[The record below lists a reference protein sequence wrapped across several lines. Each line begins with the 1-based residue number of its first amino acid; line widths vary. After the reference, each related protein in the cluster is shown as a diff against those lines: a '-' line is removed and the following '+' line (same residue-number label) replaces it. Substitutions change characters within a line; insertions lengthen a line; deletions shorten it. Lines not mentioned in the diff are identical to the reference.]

1 MRPVRLF
8 CGALTGTTDE
18 SMTEATG
25 PLKGIRILDLTT
37 VVLGPFA
44 TQTLGDWGADVIK
57 IEGINGDT
65 ARNSG
70 LFRNRGMAA
79 NFMQLNRN
87 KRSIS
92 LDLKTEGGKEVL
104 RRLIPTADAIVTNI
118 RPAGM
123 GRLGFGYADCK
134 ALNPRLIYAVATGFG
149 QDGPWRAR
157 PAFDE
162 IIQAASGFASAIG
175 SDEEPQFVASL
186 AADKLTG
193 MALVSAVCAALYRRE
208 RSGEGQLV
216 EVPMLETL
224 AAFNS
229 VEMMGGLSFE
239 PPVGPPV
246 YKRMRHRKPAKT
258 KDGWMTMLPYSA
270 ANWDAFFQAVGRP
283 ELTEELGINDPVR
296 RAQNIDVV
304 YEKMR
309 EIALTR
315 TTAEWEELLLAID
328 VPHTSFTRM
337 TEVTEQP
344 HLKAVGMFPVLDHP
358 TQGAVRVARPPTKF
372 ASTPADIRR
381 PVPLLGEHTSEVLR
395 EVGFSDAAIEGLVV
409 AKAANLG

>member
-1 MRPVRLF
+1 
-8 CGALTGTTDE
+8 
-18 SMTEATG
+18 MTEATG
-25 PLKGIRILDLTT
+25 PLKGIRVLDLTT

-57 IEGINGDT
+57 IETLNGDT

-70 LFRNRGMAA
+70 LFRNKGMAA
-79 NFMQLNRN
+79 NFLQLNRN
-87 KRSIS
+87 KRSLA
-92 LDLKTEGGKEVL
+92 LDLKTEGGKEAL
-104 RRLIPTADAIVTNI
+104 RRLIPTADALVTNI

-123 GRLGFGYADCK
+123 GRLGFGYEACK

-162 IIQAASGFASAIG
+162 IIQAASGFASALG
-175 SDEEPQFVASL
+175 TDEVPEFAPTL

-193 MALVSAVCAALYRRE
+193 MALASAVCAALYQRE
-208 RSGEGQLV
+208 RSGTGQQL

-239 PPVGPPV
+239 PPIGPPV

-258 KDGWMTMLPYSA
+258 KDGWMIMLPYSA
-270 ANWDAFFQAVGRP
+270 ANWSAFFEAVGRP
-283 ELTEELGINDPVR
+283 ELTEELEINDPVA
-296 RAQNIDVV
+296 RAQNIDIV
-304 YEKMR
+304 YAKMR

-315 TTAEWEELLLAID
+315 SNAEWEELLLRID
-328 VPHTSFTRM
+328 VPHTIFTRM
-337 TEVTEQP
+337 AEVKEQP
-344 HLKAVGMFPVLDHP
+344 HLKAVDMFPVVEHP
-358 TQGAVRVARPPTKF
+358 SEGALRLARPPTRF
-372 ASTPADIRR
+372 MTTPANIRR
-381 PVPLLGEHTSEVLR
+381 DVPLLGEHTAAVLR
-395 EVGFSDAAIEGLVV
+395 EVGFSDAEIEGMV
-409 AKAANLG
+409 AGKAARLR

>member
-1 MRPVRLF
+1 
-8 CGALTGTTDE
+8 
-18 SMTEATG
+18 MTEATG

-44 TQTLGDWGADVIK
+44 TQTLGDWGADVIE
-57 IEGINGDT
+57 IEGLGGDT
-65 ARNSG
+65 ARNAG
-70 LFRNRGMAA
+70 LSRNRGMAA

-87 KRSIS
+87 KRSVS
-92 LDLKTEGGKEVL
+92 LDLKTEGGKEAL

-123 GRLGFGYADCK
+123 GRLGFGYQACK
-134 ALNPRLIYAVATGFG
+134 TLNPRLIYAVATGFG

-175 SDEEPQFVASL
+175 SDNEPQFVASL

-193 MALVSAVCAALYRRE
+193 MAMVSAVCAALYRRE

-229 VEMMGGLSFE
+229 VEMMGGLSYE
-239 PPVGPPV
+239 PPIGPPV

-270 ANWDAFFQAVGRP
+270 ANWNAFFQAVGRP
-283 ELTEELGINDPVR
+283 ELTDELGIDDPVKR
-296 RAQNIDVV
+296 GQNIDVI

-309 EIALTR
+309 EIAIGR
-315 TTAEWEELLLAID
+315 TTAEWEELLLRID
-328 VPHTSFTRM
+328 VPRAGPPDARRRTGRPSAD
-337 TEVTEQP
+337 EVCRHSRRYSE
-344 HLKAVGMFPVLDHP
+344 A
-358 TQGAVRVARPPTKF
+358 GA
-372 ASTPADIRR
+372 
-381 PVPLLGEHTSEVLR
+381 
-395 EVGFSDAAIEGLVV
+395 AAGR
-409 AKAANLG
+409 AHS

>member
-1 MRPVRLF
+1 
-8 CGALTGTTDE
+8 
-18 SMTEATG
+18 MTEATG

-87 KRSIS
+87 KRSVS
-92 LDLKTEGGKEVL
+92 LDLKTEGGKEAL
-104 RRLIPTADAIVTNI
+104 RRLIPTVDAIVTNI

-123 GRLGFGYADCK
+123 GRLGFGYDACK

-162 IIQAASGFASAIG
+162 IIQAASGFASALG
-175 SDEEPQFVASL
+175 SDDEPQFAATL

-193 MALVSAVCAALYRRE
+193 MAVVSAVCAALFHRE
-208 RSGEGQLV
+208 RSGEGQMV
-216 EVPMLETL
+216 EIPMLETM

-229 VEMMGGLSFE
+229 VEMLGGLTYE

-246 YKRMRHRKPAKT
+246 YKRMRHRKPART
-258 KDGWMTMLPYSA
+258 KDGWMIMLPYSA
-270 ANWDAFFQAVGRP
+270 ANWHAFFQAVGRP
-283 ELTEELGINDPVR
+283 ELTEQLGINDPVKR
-296 RAQNIDVV
+296 GQNIDVI

-309 EIALTR
+309 EIAVTR
-315 TTAEWEELLLAID
+315 TTAEWEKLLLEID
-328 VPHTSFTRM
+328 VPHPSFTRM

-358 TQGAVRVARPPTKF
+358 TQGAVRVARPPTRF
-372 ASTPADIRR
+372 ASTPAEIRR
-381 PVPLLGEHTSEVLR
+381 PVPLLGEHTADVLR
-395 EVGFSDAAIEGLVV
+395 EVGFSTFDIEELV
-409 AKAANLG
+409 AEKAARLT

>member
-1 MRPVRLF
+1 
-8 CGALTGTTDE
+8 
-18 SMTEATG
+18 MTEATG

-57 IEGINGDT
+57 IEGLNGDT

-87 KRSIS
+87 KRSVA
-92 LDLKTEGGKEVL
+92 LDLKTGGGKEAL
-104 RRLIPTADAIVTNI
+104 RRLVPTADAIVTNI

-123 GRLGFGYADCK
+123 NRLGFGYEACK
-134 ALNPRLIYAVATGFG
+134 ALNPRIIFAVATGFG

-162 IIQAASGFASAIG
+162 IIQAASGFASAMG
-175 SDEEPQFVASL
+175 SDDEPMFVPSL
-186 AADKLTG
+186 VADKLTG
-193 MALVSAVCAALYRRE
+193 MAMVSAVCAALFQRGQ
-208 RSGEGQLV
+208 SGEGQLV

-229 VEMMGGLSFE
+229 VEMMGGLSYE

-246 YKRMRHRKPAKT
+246 YKRMRERKPAKT
-258 KDGWMTMLPYSA
+258 KDGWLTMLPYSA
-270 ANWDAFFQAVGRP
+270 ANWCAFFEAVGHP
-283 ELTEELGINDPVR
+283 ELIEEFGVNDPVLR
-296 RAQNIDVV
+296 NRNVGAI

-309 EIALTR
+309 EISQTR
-315 TTAEWEELLLAID
+315 TSAEWEALLLSID

-337 TEVTEQP
+337 ADVTEQP
-344 HLKAVGMFPVLDHP
+344 HLKAVEMFPVLDHP
-358 TQGAVRVARPPTKF
+358 TQGQVRVARPPTRF
-372 ASTPADIRR
+372 ASTPAEIRL
-381 PVPLLGEHTSEVLR
+381 PVPLLGEHTAEVLA
-395 EVGFSDAAIEGLVV
+395 EVGYSGAEIAALVD
-409 AKAANLG
+409 AKAARTG

>member
-1 MRPVRLF
+1 
-8 CGALTGTTDE
+8 
-18 SMTEATG
+18 MTEATG
-25 PLKGIRILDLTT
+25 PLKGIRVLDLTT

-57 IEGINGDT
+57 IETLNGDT

-70 LFRNRGMAA
+70 LFRNKGMAA
-79 NFMQLNRN
+79 NFLQLNRN
-87 KRSIS
+87 KRSLA
-92 LDLKTEGGKEVL
+92 LDLKTEGGKDAL
-104 RRLIPTADAIVTNI
+104 RRLIPTADALVTNI

-123 GRLGFGYADCK
+123 GRLGFGYEACK

-162 IIQAASGFASAIG
+162 IIQAASGFASALG
-175 SDEEPQFVASL
+175 TDDVPEFAPTL

-193 MALVSAVCAALYRRE
+193 MALASAVCAALYQRE
-208 RSGEGQLV
+208 RSGVGQQV

-239 PPVGPPV
+239 PPIGPPV

-258 KDGWMTMLPYSA
+258 KDGWMIMLPYSA
-270 ANWDAFFQAVGRP
+270 ANWNAFFQAVGRP
-283 ELTEELGINDPVR
+283 ELTDELEINDPVA
-296 RAQNIDVV
+296 RAQNIDIV
-304 YEKMR
+304 YAKMR

-315 TTAEWEELLLAID
+315 KNAEWEELLLRID
-328 VPHTSFTRM
+328 VPHTIFTRM
-337 TEVTEQP
+337 AEVKEQP
-344 HLKAVGMFPVLDHP
+344 HLKAVDMFPVVEHP
-358 TQGAVRVARPPTKF
+358 TQGALRLARPPTRF
-372 ASTPADIRR
+372 MSTPANIRR
-381 PVPLLGEHTSEVLR
+381 DVPLLGEHTAEVLR
-395 EVGFSDAAIEGLVV
+395 EVGFSDEEIEGMV
-409 AKAANLG
+409 AGKAARKVGRAL

>member
-1 MRPVRLF
+1 
-8 CGALTGTTDE
+8 
-18 SMTEATG
+18 MTQATG
-25 PLKGIRILDLTT
+25 PLKGLRILDLTT

-57 IEGINGDT
+57 IEGLTGDT

-87 KRSIS
+87 KRSVS
-92 LDLKTEGGKEVL
+92 LDLKTEGGKAAL
-104 RRLIPTADAIVTNI
+104 CRLIPTADVIVTNI

-123 GRLGFGYADCK
+123 NRLGFGYEACK
-134 ALNPRLIYAVATGFG
+134 ALNPRIIFAVATGFG

-162 IIQAASGFASAIG
+162 IIQAASGFASAMG
-175 SDEEPQFVASL
+175 SDDEPMFVPSL
-186 AADKLTG
+186 VADKLTG
-193 MALVSAVCAALYRRE
+193 MALVSAVCAALFQRSQ
-208 RSGEGQLV
+208 SGEGQLV

-229 VEMMGGLSFE
+229 VEMMGGLSYE

-246 YKRMRHRKPAKT
+246 YERMRERKPAKT
-258 KDGWMTMLPYSA
+258 KDGWLTMLPYSA
-270 ANWDAFFQAVGRP
+270 ANWCAFFNAVGHP
-283 ELTEELGINDPVR
+283 ELIEAFGVNDPVLR
-296 RAQNIDVV
+296 NRNVGAI
-304 YEKMR
+304 YAKMR
-309 EIALTR
+309 EISQTR
-315 TTAEWEELLLAID
+315 TTAEWEELLLNID

-337 TEVTEQP
+337 AAVTEQP

-358 TQGAVRVARPPTKF
+358 TQGAVRLARPSTKF
-372 ASTPADIRR
+372 ASTPAAITR
-381 PVPLLGEHTSEVLR
+381 PVPLLGEHTAEVLG
-395 EVGFSDAAIEGLVV
+395 EVGFSGAEIAAMVQ
-409 AKAANLG
+409 AKAANTG

>member
-1 MRPVRLF
+1 
-8 CGALTGTTDE
+8 
-18 SMTEATG
+18 MTEATG
-25 PLKGIRILDLTT
+25 PLKGIRVLDLTT

-57 IEGINGDT
+57 IETLNGDT

-70 LFRNRGMAA
+70 LFRNKGMAA
-79 NFMQLNRN
+79 NFLQLNRN
-87 KRSIS
+87 KRSLA
-92 LDLKTEGGKEVL
+92 LDLKTEGGKDAL
-104 RRLIPTADAIVTNI
+104 RRLIPTADALVTNI

-123 GRLGFGYADCK
+123 GRLGFGYEACK

-162 IIQAASGFASAIG
+162 IIQAASGFASALG
-175 SDEEPQFVASL
+175 TDDVPEFAPTL

-193 MALVSAVCAALYRRE
+193 MALASAVCAALYQRE
-208 RSGEGQLV
+208 RSGVGQQV

-239 PPVGPPV
+239 PPIGPPV

-258 KDGWMTMLPYSA
+258 KDGWMIMLPYSA
-270 ANWDAFFQAVGRP
+270 ANWNAFFQAVGRP
-283 ELTEELGINDPVR
+283 ELTDELEINDPVA
-296 RAQNIDVV
+296 RAQNIDIV
-304 YEKMR
+304 YAKMR

-315 TTAEWEELLLAID
+315 KNAEWEELLLRID
-328 VPHTSFTRM
+328 VPHTIFTRM
-337 TEVTEQP
+337 AEVKEQP
-344 HLKAVGMFPVLDHP
+344 HLKAVDMFPVVEHP
-358 TQGAVRVARPPTKF
+358 TQGALRLARPPTRF
-372 ASTPADIRR
+372 MSTPANIRR
-381 PVPLLGEHTSEVLR
+381 DVPLLGEHTAEVLR
-395 EVGFSDAAIEGLVV
+395 EVGFSDEEIEGMV
-409 AKAANLG
+409 AGKAARVG

>member
-1 MRPVRLF
+1 
-8 CGALTGTTDE
+8 
-18 SMTEATG
+18 MTEATG

-44 TQTLGDWGADVIK
+44 TQMLGDWGADVIK
-57 IEGINGDT
+57 IEGLNGDT

-70 LFRNRGMAA
+70 LFRNRGMAS
-79 NFMQLNRN
+79 NFLQLNRN
-87 KRSIS
+87 KRSVS
-92 LDLKTEGGKEVL
+92 LDLKTEGGKEAL

-123 GRLGFGYADCK
+123 NRLGFGYEACK
-134 ALNPRLIYAVATGFG
+134 VLNPRLIYAVATGFG

-175 SDEEPQFVASL
+175 SDDEPQFVASL

-193 MALVSAVCAALYRRE
+193 MAMVSAVCAALFQRE

-224 AAFNS
+224 TAFNS
-229 VEMMGGLSFE
+229 IEMMGGLSFE
-239 PPVGPPV
+239 PPIGPPV
-246 YKRMRHRKPAKT
+246 YKRMRHRKPART
-258 KDGWMTMLPYSA
+258 KDGWMTMLPYSS
-270 ANWDAFFQAVGRP
+270 ANWNAFFEAVGRP

-304 YEKMR
+304 YDKMR
-309 EIALTR
+309 EIAVTR
-315 TTAEWEELLLAID
+315 TTAEWEELLLRID

-358 TQGAVRVARPPTKF
+358 TEGAIRLARPPTKF
-372 ASTPADIRR
+372 AATPANIRR
-381 PVPLLGEHTSEVLR
+381 AVPLLGEHTAEVLK
-395 EVGFSDAAIEGLVV
+395 EAGFSEDEIAALRAE
-409 AKAANLG
+409 KAAR

>member
-1 MRPVRLF
+1 
-8 CGALTGTTDE
+8 
-18 SMTEATG
+18 MTEATG
-25 PLKGIRILDLTT
+25 PLKGVRILDLTT

-57 IEGINGDT
+57 IEGLGGDT

-87 KRSIS
+87 KRSVA
-92 LDLKTEGGKEVL
+92 LDLKTEGGKDAL

-123 GRLGFGYADCK
+123 GRLGFGYEACK
-134 ALNPRLIYAVATGFG
+134 ALNPRIIFAVATGFG

-162 IIQAASGFASAIG
+162 IIQAASGFASAMG
-175 SDEEPQFVASL
+175 SDDEPMFVPSL
-186 AADKLTG
+186 VADKLTG
-193 MALVSAVCAALYRRE
+193 MALVSAVCAALFQRGQ
-208 RSGEGQLV
+208 SGEGQLV

-229 VEMMGGLSFE
+229 VEMMGGLSYE

-246 YKRMRHRKPAKT
+246 YKRMRERKPAKT
-258 KDGWMTMLPYSA
+258 KDGWLTMLPYSA
-270 ANWDAFFQAVGRP
+270 ANWCAFFEAVGHP
-283 ELTEELGINDPVR
+283 ELIEAFGVNDPVL
-296 RAQNIDVV
+296 RARNVGII

-309 EIALTR
+309 EISQTR
-315 TTAEWEELLLAID
+315 TSAEWEELLLRID

-337 TEVTEQP
+337 VDVTEQP
-344 HLKAVGMFPVLDHP
+344 HLKAVDMFPVLDHP
-358 TQGAVRVARPPTKF
+358 TQGQVRVARPPTKF

-381 PVPLLGEHTSEVLR
+381 PVPLLGEHTTEVLR
-395 EVGFSDAAIEGLVV
+395 EVGFSKAEIEAMAA
-409 AKAANLG
+409 AKAVRLDQETAPPAR

>member
-1 MRPVRLF
+1 
-8 CGALTGTTDE
+8 
-18 SMTEATG
+18 MTQATG
-25 PLKGIRILDLTT
+25 PLKGIRVLDLTA

-57 IEGINGDT
+57 IEAINGDT

-70 LFRNRGMAA
+70 LFRNRGMAS
-79 NFMQLNRN
+79 NFLQLNRN
-87 KRSIS
+87 KRSVS
-92 LDLKTEGGKEVL
+92 LDLKSEAGKEVL
-104 RRLIPTADAIVTNI
+104 RRLVPTVDVMVSNI

-123 GRLGFGYADCK
+123 TRLGFGYEHCK
-134 ALNPRLIYAVATGFG
+134 ELNPRLVYAVATGFG

-162 IIQAASGFASAIG
+162 IIQAASGFASAMG
-175 SDEEPQFVASL
+175 SDDEPQFVPSL

-193 MALVSAVCAALYRRE
+193 MAMVSAVCAALFQRE
-208 RSGEGQLV
+208 RSGVGQLV

-224 AAFNS
+224 AAFNT
-229 VEMMGGLSFE
+229 VEMMGGLSYE
-239 PPVGPPV
+239 PAIGPPV

-270 ANWDAFFQAVGRP
+270 ANWSAFFEAVGRV
-283 ELTEELGINDPVR
+283 ELIEELSINDPVR
-296 RAQNIDVV
+296 RAQNIDLV

-315 TTAEWEELLLAID
+315 TTAEWEELLLRID

-337 TEVTEQP
+337 AEVTEQP
-344 HLKAVGMFPVLDHP
+344 HLKAVGMFPIVEHP
-358 TQGAVRVARPPTKF
+358 TEGAIRVARPPTRF
-372 ASTPADIRR
+372 ASTPANMRQH
-381 PVPLLGEHTSEVLR
+381 VPLLGEHTAEILR
-395 EVGFSDAAIEGLVV
+395 EVGFSDAEIAGM
-409 AKAANLG
+409 AAGKAVNLA

>member
-1 MRPVRLF
+1 
-8 CGALTGTTDE
+8 
-18 SMTEATG
+18 MTEATG
-25 PLKGIRILDLTT
+25 PLKGIRVLDLTT

-57 IEGINGDT
+57 IETLNGDT

-70 LFRNRGMAA
+70 LFRNKGMAA
-79 NFMQLNRN
+79 NFLQLNRN
-87 KRSIS
+87 KRSLA
-92 LDLKTEGGKEVL
+92 LDLKTEGGKEAL
-104 RRLIPTADAIVTNI
+104 RRLIPTADALVTNI

-123 GRLGFGYADCK
+123 GRLGFGYEACK

-162 IIQAASGFASAIG
+162 IIQAASGFASALG
-175 SDEEPQFVASL
+175 TDEVPEFAPTL

-193 MALVSAVCAALYRRE
+193 MALASAVCAALYQRE
-208 RSGEGQLV
+208 RSGVGQQL

-239 PPVGPPV
+239 PPIGPPV

-258 KDGWMTMLPYSA
+258 KDGWMIMLPYSA
-270 ANWDAFFQAVGRP
+270 ANWTAFFEAVGRP
-283 ELTEELGINDPVR
+283 ELTEELKIHDPVA
-296 RAQNIDVV
+296 RAQNIDIV
-304 YEKMR
+304 YAKMR
-309 EIALTR
+309 ELALTR
-315 TTAEWEELLLAID
+315 TNAEWEELLLRID

-337 TEVTEQP
+337 AEVKEQP
-344 HLKAVGMFPVLDHP
+344 HLKAVEMFPVVEHP
-358 TQGAVRVARPPTKF
+358 TEGALRLARPPTRF
-372 ASTPADIRR
+372 MSTPANIRR
-381 PVPLLGEHTSEVLR
+381 DVPHLGEHTAEVLR
-395 EVGFSDAAIEGLVV
+395 EVGFSDAEIEGLV
-409 AKAANLG
+409 AGKAARLG

>member
-1 MRPVRLF
+1 
-8 CGALTGTTDE
+8 
-18 SMTEATG
+18 MTEATG

-57 IEGINGDT
+57 IEGLNGDT

-87 KRSIS
+87 KRSVA
-92 LDLKTEGGKEVL
+92 LDLKTAGGKEAL

-123 GRLGFGYADCK
+123 NRLGFGYEACK
-134 ALNPRLIYAVATGFG
+134 ALNPRIVFAVATGFG

-162 IIQAASGFASAIG
+162 IIQAASGFASAMG
-175 SDEEPQFVASL
+175 SDDEPMFVPSL
-186 AADKLTG
+186 VADKLTG
-193 MALVSAVCAALYRRE
+193 MAMVSAVCAALFQRTQ
-208 RSGEGQLV
+208 SGEGQLV

-224 AAFNS
+224 AAFNT
-229 VEMMGGLSFE
+229 VEMMGGLSYE

-246 YKRMRHRKPAKT
+246 YKRMRERKPAKT
-258 KDGWMTMLPYSA
+258 KDGWLTMLPYSA
-270 ANWDAFFQAVGRP
+270 ANWCAFFEAVGHP
-283 ELTEELGINDPVR
+283 ELIEEFGVNDPVLR
-296 RAQNIDVV
+296 NRNVGAI

-309 EIALTR
+309 EISQTR
-315 TTAEWEELLLAID
+315 TSAEWEALLLSID

-337 TEVTEQP
+337 AEVTEQP
-344 HLKAVGMFPVLDHP
+344 HLKAVEMFPVLDHP
-358 TQGAVRVARPPTKF
+358 TQGQVRVARPPTRF
-372 ASTPADIRR
+372 ASTPAEIRL
-381 PVPLLGEHTSEVLR
+381 PVPLLGEHTAAVLGEAGYSEA
-395 EVGFSDAAIEGLVV
+395 EVAALVD
-409 AKAANLG
+409 AKAVRVA